1 MKKYLII
8 LLLIAPF
15 QATQA
20 LSFSEVIDSVKQL
33 MPWHESI
40 PEVKFELTDT
50 NGKIFTEKNTRGKY
64 LVVNFWATWC
74 TPCLKEIPAFVEFY
88 KENSGHVEI
97 LGLDFEPVN
106 LEVIDEFVERF
117 SINYPIILYTNVNDS
132 QFNNFGEIVG
142 MPTTLI
148 YSPEGELLQ
157 TFMGEIT
164 KEDLDKYISELN
176 REILRVREEINKKN
190 KLKKEAQK
198 LFK

>member
-8 LLLIAPF
+8 LWLITPF
-15 QATQA
+15 HASQAI
-20 LSFSEVIDSVKQL
+20 SFSEMVDWVKPL
-33 MPWHESI
+33 MPWYESI
-40 PEVKFELTDT
+40 PEISFTLTDT
-50 NGKIFTEKNTRGKY
+50 KGNTFTEKNTRGKY

-88 KENSGHVEI
+88 NEKSDYVEI

-106 LEVIDEFVERF
+106 LPVINAFIDRF
-117 SINYPIILYTNVNDS
+117 SVNYPIVLYTDTNDS
-132 QFNNFGEIVG
+132 QYSNFGEIVG

-164 KEDLDKYISELN
+164 IEDLNKFISP
-176 REILRVREEINKKN
+176 IS
-190 KLKKEAQK
+190 
-198 LFK
+198 